1 MRLNNLAA
9 PLLVVHSLK
18 VLGDHQTHK
27 NPYASL
33 PDLLNTTVVYDIHEE
48 YHVIQVED
56 ITGQLAFIEDPAGN
70 FDIDYPTLSMVDL
83 ANIVSDDTD
92 LILFWLLSSFSSTLR
107 DLCKTTTMKTPWIW
121 SKTKKCIMF
130 VTQM

>member
-9 PLLVVHSLK
+9 PLLLVLSLK
-18 VLGDHQTHK
+18 VLGDHQNHK
-27 NPYASL
+27 NLYASL
-33 PDLLNTTVVYDIHEE
+33 PDLLNAAVVYDIHEE
-48 YHVIQVED
+48 YHAIQVED
-56 ITGQLAFIEDPAGN
+56 ITGQLAVIESPAGT
-70 FDIDYPTLSMVDL
+70 FDIDYPTLSMVRL

-121 SKTKKCIMF
+121 SKIKKYIMF